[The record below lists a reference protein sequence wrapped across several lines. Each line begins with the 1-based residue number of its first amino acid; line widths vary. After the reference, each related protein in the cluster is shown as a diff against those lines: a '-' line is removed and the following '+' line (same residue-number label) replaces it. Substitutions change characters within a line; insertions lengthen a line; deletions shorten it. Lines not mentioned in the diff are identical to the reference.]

1 MPTTVAR
8 GRIRA
13 GSQQGNHSVDG
24 REEPYVVNCL
34 EERGIGRLVEL
45 RSIATQIQCDIWH
58 ASQDAVRLTEE
69 CGGCTD
75 ELWAFAKCGLKAAAE
90 QQCGVPDCNFMFPDP
105 GDDCNE
111 GDCKKQCDSSDGAAA
126 TGLGFL
132 TAAAA
137 AVAAL

>member
-1 MPTTVAR
+1 M
-8 GRIRA
+8 ID
-13 GSQQGNHSVDG
+13 H
-24 REEPYVVNCL
+24 
-34 EERGIGRLVEL
+34 GRLVEL

-90 QQCGVPDCNFMFPDP
+90 QQCGVPDCNFFFPYPGDQCNEDP
-105 GDDCNE
+105 GKSNSCN
-111 GDCKKQCDSSDGAAA
+111 KQCGDGSDGAGA

-137 AVAAL
+137 VAAAL

>member
-24 REEPYVVNCL
+24 REEPYVVNRL
-34 EERGIGRLVEL
+34 EERGITAHSFGRVDVAAMREQFCGV
-45 RSIATQIQCDIWH
+45 SNCKIPFPIDKGFCDEDCW
-58 ASQDAVRLTEE
+58 
-69 CGGCTD
+69 
-75 ELWAFAKCGLKAAAE
+75 K
-90 QQCGVPDCNFMFPDP
+90 QCGD
-105 GDDCNE
+105 G
-111 GDCKKQCDSSDGAAA
+111 SDGGGA

-137 AVAAL
+137 VAAAL

>member
-1 MPTTVAR
+1 MP
-8 GRIRA
+8 GRA
-13 GSQQGNHSVDG
+13 GTSTSVDG
-24 REEPYVVNCL
+24 GP
-34 EERGIGRLVEL
+34 
-45 RSIATQIQCDIWH
+45 
-58 ASQDAVRLTEE
+58 
-69 CGGCTD
+69 
-75 ELWAFAKCGLKAAAE
+75 AE